1 MFVLYQRLQR
11 RRRWRCRRW
20 RSQRRWR
27 CRRRRRRLLKN
38 KHIATQFKLNRFA
51 VNRIPLLKGFRNE
64 AASDTFFRKHKKQPI
79 PLFSGEKKSI
89 PFRKLASGLQQGSK
103 ILTKNSYPLGAFL
116 VKKSLLY
123 QSPRAAPILWYQIN
137 TIYLRKC
144 VIYADLYKFNEC
156 ITVADTCFSF
166 QITVLG

>member
-1 MFVLYQRLQR
+1 MFTFLFEDQRNKRDSHSMFVLYQRLQR
-11 RRRWRCRRW
+11 RRRWL
-20 RSQRRWR
+20 SQRRRR

-123 QSPRAAPILWYQIN
+123 QSPRAAPIL
-137 TIYLRKC
+137 
-144 VIYADLYKFNEC
+144 
-156 ITVADTCFSF
+156 
-166 QITVLG
+166 